1 MPTKRSTTPAETYT
15 AAQLPEVLRSKLVAG
30 IVVSALDAAAKEM
43 GTGEDYPQAFHAA
56 ASDVLTTTAQEIRDW
71 HDQKPSPDHMNGGA
85 LPGRFGD
92 PA

>member
-1 MPTKRSTTPAETYT
+1 
-15 AAQLPEVLRSKLVAG
+15 
-30 IVVSALDAAAKEM
+30 M

>member
-1 MPTKRSTTPAETYT
+1 MTARKAATAPAETYL

-30 IVVSALDAAAKEM
+30 IITRWLDEGAAHAS
-43 GTGEDYPQAFHAA
+43 GEDRGDLA
-56 ASDVLTTTAQEIRDW
+56 DVFTTTAQEIRDW

-85 LPGRFGD
+85 VPTRHPD